1 MNMKISNRAQTSRE
15 LESRRKK
22 DEAETKA
29 EGQVANTARS
39 TLETMP

>member
-15 LESRRKK
+15 PENRRNK

-29 EGQVANTARS
+29 EGQVANTAR
-39 TLETMP
+39 TTFETKP

>member
-15 LESRRKK
+15 LENRRKK

-29 EGQVANTARS
+29 KGQVANTAR
-39 TLETMP
+39 TTFEAMP